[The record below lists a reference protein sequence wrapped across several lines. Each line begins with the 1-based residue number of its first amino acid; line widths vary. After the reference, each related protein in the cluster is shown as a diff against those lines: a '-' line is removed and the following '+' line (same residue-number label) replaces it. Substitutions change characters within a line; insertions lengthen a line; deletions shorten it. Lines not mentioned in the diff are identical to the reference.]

1 MKKTMTGGTF
11 NRGTGLL
18 VVEARLS
25 NINGDPDMNNDPRMD
40 SNGIGLV
47 SPVSIH
53 RKLRNLVG
61 SKGNHWNEAKACL
74 GLDDG
79 RFDILETR
87 GRDRDAIVK
96 LIKGS
101 NGENLFLDKYWDARL
116 FGCTFL
122 EKAEKGENDEKGKKK
137 DKNFIRTGVLHFG
150 CGESVRPLEV
160 ERLTLTNHAGVQ
172 EDKDRGM
179 APNAYRVAR
188 HGLYAVPFFVDPS
201 RAEETKCQAED
212 VELALNLMP
221 YIYSSSQSLLRSQVY
236 IHRAWYVEHLSP
248 MGSCP
253 DHLIL
258 DALKP
263 IWKGQTG
270 EVPALD
276 DYEIPSDLPEPLK
289 ARVKSVEDLMERM

>member
-1 MKKTMTGGTF
+1 MKKTMIGGTF

-18 VVEARLS
+18 VIEARLS

-53 RKLRNLVG
+53 RKLRDLVKNKG
-61 SKGNHWNEAKACL
+61 SHWNEAKSCM
-74 GLDDG
+74 GLDAG

-96 LIKGS
+96 IL
-101 NGENLFLDKYWDARL
+101 NGENGKDLALGQYWDARL

-122 EKAEKGENDEKGKKK
+122 DEKIEEGGG
-137 DKNFIRTGVLHFG
+137 FIRSGVLHFG
-150 CGESVRPLEV
+150 CGESIRPLDV

-201 RAEETKCQAED
+201 RAEKTKCQAED

-236 IHRAWYVEHLSP
+236 IHRAWYVEHLTP

-263 IWKGQTG
+263 SWKGQAGQAPT
-270 EVPALD
+270 LD
-276 DYEIPSDLPEPLK
+276 DYEIPSDLPEPIK
-289 ARVKSVEDLMERM
+289 VRVKSVEDLMGRI